1 MTKKAFVRM
10 TTKQRIRAIGAYRHN
25 NRLIKDDKNV
35 FSEFTKNNIKID
47 FVNGKTY
54 RQIEL
59 EFEKLYKEK
68 HKRKAHKQSMPLREL
83 VLLTAEHSTIDDIKK
98 FCKEVEKLTGFK
110 TIDINWHR
118 DEGHYENGEFI
129 ENQHCHIMLEAFDRE
144 TGKTI
149 RPPKGTTEK
158 LQDIASLV
166 MNMRRGTSKKLTK
179 KVHLTP
185 EQYKQVQVDKN
196 RAIKNAVNENADIL
210 HKIIDKKDN
219 LIRDLN
225 ETNKQNELANTNNI
239 KNTQKLA
246 KSYEVLKNMI
256 ETLEQENEALKTAN
270 NLLITQVCE
279 LENTSTQL
287 KSEKLEFANYFE
299 KTINE
304 ISVLQE
310 LLDLLGLGEIKQ
322 KIKEIKQNSKNN
334 YMDLR
339 ATLKNSGIATQQDY
353 QLLKIEYDKVS
364 ASVKL
369 LESTSK
375 QNKNTKSNVTLIIK

>member
-1 MTKKAFVRM
+1 M

-25 NRLIKDDKNV
+25 NRLITDDKNV

-47 FVNGKTY
+47 FANGKTY

-68 HKRKAHKQSMPLREL
+68 HKRKAHKQSMPLREM

-98 FCKEVEKLTGFK
+98 FCKEVEKLTDFK

-118 DEGHYENGEFI
+118 DEGHYNEKNEFI
-129 ENQHCHIMLEAFDRE
+129 ENQHCHIMLEAFDRN

-185 EQYKQVQVDKN
+185 EQYRQVQVDKN
-196 RAIKNAVNENADIL
+196 SAITNAVNENSDIL

-219 LIRDLN
+219 LIRNLN

-270 NLLITQVCE
+270 NLLITQVCD

-322 KIKEIKQNSKNN
+322 KIKEIKQNSKND

-339 ATLKNSGIATQQDY
+339 TTLKNSGIATQQDY
-353 QLLKIEYDKVS
+353 QSLKVEYDKVYDN
-364 ASVKL
+364 VKL
-369 LESTSK
+369 LESTLK
-375 QNKNTKSNVTLIIK
+375 QYKIPKAVDTLLVK